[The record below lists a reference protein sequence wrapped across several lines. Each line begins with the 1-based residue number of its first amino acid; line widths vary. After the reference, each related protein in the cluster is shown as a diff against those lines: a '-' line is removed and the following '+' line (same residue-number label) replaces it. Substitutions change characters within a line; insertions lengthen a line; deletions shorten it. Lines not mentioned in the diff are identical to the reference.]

1 MKRVLN
7 FENSVDIVDISTIT
21 DNSNI
26 GIKWNGGHKNIIVMK
41 NDGEFVGMADDSL
54 SVAYSWAKKTKREY
68 IIQAL
73 KQEPE
78 VFVFESKK
86 ELLTWFIKED

>member
-21 DNSNI
+21 DNSNV
-26 GIKWNGGHKNIIVMK
+26 GIKWNAGRKNIIVMK

-86 ELLTWFIKED
+86 ELLIWFIKED